1 MGESKRWNVSQDLK
15 SEKVSRGVRMGGRRA
30 GREGNVSPHI
40 TKVLNET
47 KFNVFSQLKGDWEEV
62 SWASSMS
69 WRPPVESYGPSSSEN
84 TWKLTW
90 NFAYTFRAF
99 QSITFIPDL
108 SLIEQT
114 QTTSFE
120 WNLPWLKVSPQTP
133 GDNLSTG
140 EPSKLPSIPEHTGT
154 CANVQQKEVL
164 GDNIGKFKAVSL
176 HQASSGFSVT
186 SQCLTMSIPTWH
198 MGSWLKIFSSF
209 LSEFPA
215 GNPLL
220 CLLLAQPSCQWGPPI
235 LFFLPCYS
243 EAEPNMQ
250 ASVLVDLSTV
260 PWAPKRMLAEAV

>member
-1 MGESKRWNVSQDLK
+1 MGESKMKRKPRPAVWEGVQG
-15 SEKVSRGVRMGGRRA
+15 SEDGWKEGRKR
-30 GREGNVSPHI
+30 RERIPHM

-47 KFNVFSQLKGDWEEV
+47 KFNVLSQLKGDWEEV

-99 QSITFIPDL
+99 QSKTFTPDL

-154 CANVQQKEVL
+154 HANVQQKEVL
-164 GDNIGKFKAVSL
+164 GDSEGKFKAVSL

-198 MGSWLKIFSSF
+198 MGSGSRYFHLSSVSSLQGILCSAFYWPSPHASGGLPSYSSCPVIQRRTLTCRPPF
-209 LSEFPA
+209 L
-215 GNPLL
+215 
-220 CLLLAQPSCQWGPPI
+220 
-235 LFFLPCYS
+235 
-243 EAEPNMQ
+243 
-250 ASVLVDLSTV
+250 
-260 PWAPKRMLAEAV
+260 